1 MILYDFLAQIS
12 TKIMIIELLFINF
25 VVFRTDFDG
34 ILSELQKKLRI
45 FYQAVITES
54 ACARSCLFFS
64 SPKTQPDAS
73 GGYATRSLTGV

>member
-1 MILYDFLAQIS
+1 
-12 TKIMIIELLFINF
+12 MIIELLFINF

-54 ACARSCLFFS
+54 ACARSCLFLLALGDKPRES
-64 SPKTQPDAS
+64 VRA
-73 GGYATRSLTGV
+73 